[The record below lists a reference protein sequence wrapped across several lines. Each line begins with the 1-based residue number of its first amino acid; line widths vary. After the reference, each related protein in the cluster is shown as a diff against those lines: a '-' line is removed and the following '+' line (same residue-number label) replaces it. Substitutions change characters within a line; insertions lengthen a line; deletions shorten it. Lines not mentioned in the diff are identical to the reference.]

1 MTAPQAFPAAKLNS
15 SAAISPRSKAV
26 VPSTPVV
33 RLREAG
39 QPRGLAERA
48 GILLHGRSRTKQEM
62 LDLATGLEIGGTR
75 WIAPYADN
83 GLWYP
88 GRFMEPLES
97 NEPFLTRS
105 VERCHRLV
113 VDASEARDKNEDGRL
128 GPDQLFIVGFSQ
140 GACIAAEYALR
151 HPGCVGAIVVFSG
164 CLMGPAETAWRP
176 AHGKTL
182 HGLKVFISGSDV
194 DEWIPEE
201 RSRQTAQILTS
212 LGADVELH
220 IYPSRPH
227 LVSSLEVSEARTFLR
242 SAVLAFQNPRLL
254 RST

>member
-1 MTAPQAFPAAKLNS
+1 VTPQ
-15 SAAISPRSKAV
+15 
-26 VPSTPVV
+26 TPVV

-39 QPRGLAERA
+39 QPRGLAESA

-75 WIAPYADN
+75 WLAPYADQ

-113 VDASEARDKNEDGRL
+113 QDASEGGRL
-128 GPDQLFIVGFSQ
+128 NPQQLFIVGFSQ
-140 GACIAAEYALR
+140 GACIAVEYAMR
-151 HPGCVGAIVVFSG
+151 HPGSCAAIVVFSG
-164 CLMGPAETAWRP
+164 CLMGPAGTDWHP
-176 AHGKTL
+176 AGGKTL
-182 HGLKVFISGSDV
+182 RGLRVFLTGSDM

-201 RSRQTAQILTS
+201 RTRQTAQVLAD
-212 LGADVELH
+212 LGADVEMRV
-220 IYPSRPH
+220 YPSRPH
-227 LVSSLEVSEARTFLR
+227 LVSNFELSEARSFL
-242 SAVLAFQNPRLL
+242 ATTVPAGQV
-254 RST
+254 

>member
-1 MTAPQAFPAAKLNS
+1 M
-15 SAAISPRSKAV
+15 AIHTPRIPTSG
-26 VPSTPVV
+26 V

-62 LDLATGLEIGGTR
+62 LDLAAGLEIGATR

-88 GRFMEPLES
+88 GRFSEPLES

-113 VDASEARDKNEDGRL
+113 LDASEGGRL
-128 GPDQLFIVGFSQ
+128 SPPQLFIVGFSQ
-140 GACIAAEYALR
+140 GACIAVEYALR
-151 HPGCVGAIVVFSG
+151 HPGCCGAIVVFSG
-164 CLMGPAETAWRP
+164 CLMGPSGTDWHP
-176 AHGKTL
+176 ADAQTL
-182 HGLKVFISGSDV
+182 RGLRVFLTGSDM
-194 DEWIPEE
+194 DEWIPEQ
-201 RSRQTAQILTS
+201 RTRQTAEVLQN

-220 IYPSRPH
+220 VYPSRPH
-227 LVSSLEVSEARTFLR
+227 IVSNLELAEARTFLQSR
-242 SAVLAFQNPRLL
+242 MLKSPA
-254 RST
+254 

>member
-1 MTAPQAFPAAKLNS
+1 VTNHTPRTA
-15 SAAISPRSKAV
+15 
-26 VPSTPVV
+26 STGV

-39 QPRGLAERA
+39 QPRGLADRA

-83 GLWYP
+83 GVWYP
-88 GRFMEPLES
+88 GRFMEPLAS

-113 VDASEARDKNEDGRL
+113 QDASEDGRL
-128 GPDQLFIVGFSQ
+128 DPSRIFIVGFSQ

-151 HPGCVGAIVVFSG
+151 HPGCCGAIVVFSG
-164 CLMGPAETAWRP
+164 CLMGPPGTVWRP
-176 AHGKTL
+176 AVDATL
-182 HGLKVFISGSDV
+182 RGLHVFITGSDV

-201 RSRQTAQILTS
+201 RTRETARVLAD
-212 LGADVELH
+212 LGAEVDLR

-227 LVSSLEVSEARTFLR
+227 IVSELELGEARAFLR
-242 SAVLAFQNPRLL
+242 SRMLEAAV
-254 RST
+254 

>member
-1 MTAPQAFPAAKLNS
+1 VRPQAPRLPA
-15 SAAISPRSKAV
+15 SA
-26 VPSTPVV
+26 V

-39 QPRGLAERA
+39 PPRGLAERA

-75 WIAPYADN
+75 WLAPYADQ

-105 VERCHRLV
+105 VDRCDRLMQ
-113 VDASEARDKNEDGRL
+113 DATENGRL
-128 GPDQLFIVGFSQ
+128 GPEQLFIVGFSQ
-140 GACIAAEYALR
+140 GACIAVEYALR
-151 HPGCVGAIVVFSG
+151 HPGSCAAIVVFSG
-164 CLMGPAETAWRP
+164 CLMGPPGTGRRP
-176 AHGKTL
+176 AGGKTL
-182 HGLKVFISGSDV
+182 EGLRVFLTGSDV

-201 RSRQTAQILTS
+201 RTREAARVLED
-212 LGADVELH
+212 LGADVDLR

-227 LVSSLEVSEARTFLR
+227 IVSNLELAEAREFLR
-242 SAVLAFQNPRLL
+242 SRMLMP
-254 RST
+254 SG

>member
-1 MTAPQAFPAAKLNS
+1 M
-15 SAAISPRSKAV
+15 AIHTPRIPTSG
-26 VPSTPVV
+26 V

-75 WIAPYADN
+75 WIAPYADQ

-97 NEPFLTRS
+97 NEPFLTRA
-105 VERCHRLV
+105 VERCHRLIQ
-113 VDASEARDKNEDGRL
+113 DAGEDGRL
-128 GPDQLFIVGFSQ
+128 GPEQLFIVGFSQ
-140 GACIAAEYALR
+140 GACIAVEYALR
-151 HPGCVGAIVVFSG
+151 HPGSCAAIVVFSG
-164 CLMGPAETAWRP
+164 CLMGPPGTAWHP
-176 AHGKTL
+176 ADGKTL
-182 HGLKVFISGSDV
+182 RGLRVFLTGSDM

-201 RSRQTAQILTS
+201 RTREAARVLAD
-212 LGADVELH
+212 LGADVDFR

-227 LVSSLEVSEARTFLR
+227 IVSNLELTEARSFLQSR
-242 SAVLAFQNPRLL
+242 ILKPSA
-254 RST
+254 

>member
-1 MTAPQAFPAAKLNS
+1 VRPQAPRLPA
-15 SAAISPRSKAV
+15 SA
-26 VPSTPVV
+26 V

-39 QPRGLAERA
+39 PPRGLAERA

-75 WIAPYADN
+75 WLAPYADQ

-105 VERCHRLV
+105 VDRCDRLMQ
-113 VDASEARDKNEDGRL
+113 DATENGRL
-128 GPDQLFIVGFSQ
+128 GPEQLFIVGFSQ
-140 GACIAAEYALR
+140 GACIAVEYALR
-151 HPGCVGAIVVFSG
+151 HPGSCAAIVVFSG
-164 CLMGPAETAWRP
+164 CLMGPPGTGWRP
-176 AHGKTL
+176 AGGKTL
-182 HGLKVFISGSDV
+182 EGLRVFLTGSDV

-201 RSRQTAQILTS
+201 RTREAARVLED
-212 LGADVELH
+212 LGADVDLR

-227 LVSSLEVSEARTFLR
+227 IVSNLELAEAREFLR
-242 SAVLAFQNPRLL
+242 SRMLMP
-254 RST
+254 SG

>member
-1 MTAPQAFPAAKLNS
+1 MTNHTPRTQS
-15 SAAISPRSKAV
+15 SG
-26 VPSTPVV
+26 V

-39 QPRGLAERA
+39 QPRGLADRA

-88 GRFMEPLES
+88 GRFMEPLAS

-113 VDASEARDKNEDGRL
+113 QDASEDGRL
-128 GPDQLFIVGFSQ
+128 DPSRIFIVGFSQ

-151 HPGCVGAIVVFSG
+151 HPGCCGAIVVFSG
-164 CLMGPAETAWRP
+164 CLMGPPGTVWRP
-176 AHGKTL
+176 AGDAILRGL
-182 HGLKVFISGSDV
+182 HVFITGSDT

-201 RSRQTAQILTS
+201 RTREAARVLGD
-212 LGADVELH
+212 LGAEVDLR

-227 LVSSLEVSEARTFLR
+227 IVSELELAEARGFLR
-242 SAVLAFQNPRLL
+242 SRMLEAAA
-254 RST
+254 

>member
-1 MTAPQAFPAAKLNS
+1 VANH
-15 SAAISPRSKAV
+15 
-26 VPSTPVV
+26 TPVV

-39 QPRGLAERA
+39 QPRGLAQRA

-75 WIAPYADN
+75 WIAPYADQ

-105 VERCHRLV
+105 VERCHLLV
-113 VDASEARDKNEDGRL
+113 QDASEDGRL
-128 GPDQLFIVGFSQ
+128 DRTRIFIVGFSQ
-140 GACIAAEYALR
+140 GACVAVEYALR
-151 HPGCVGAIVVFSG
+151 HPGCCGAIVVFSG
-164 CLMGPAETAWRP
+164 CLMGPAGTVWRP
-176 AHGKTL
+176 ANGATL
-182 HGLKVFISGSDV
+182 EGLHVFITGSDV

-201 RSRQTAQILTS
+201 RTREAARVLAD
-212 LGADVELH
+212 LGADVDVR

-227 LVSSLEVSEARTFLR
+227 IVSTLELAEARAFLHSRMLEVPA
-242 SAVLAFQNPRLL
+242 
-254 RST
+254 

>member
-1 MTAPQAFPAAKLNS
+1 V
-15 SAAISPRSKAV
+15 AIHTPRIHTSG
-26 VPSTPVV
+26 V

-39 QPRGLAERA
+39 QPRGSAERA

-62 LDLATGLEIGGTR
+62 LDLAAGLEIGGTR

-105 VERCHRLV
+105 VERTHRLV
-113 VDASEARDKNEDGRL
+113 QDAGEGGRL
-128 GPDQLFIVGFSQ
+128 GPHQLFIVGFSQ
-140 GACIAAEYALR
+140 GACIAVEYALR
-151 HPGCVGAIVVFSG
+151 HPGCCGAIVVFSG
-164 CLMGPAETAWRP
+164 CLMGPPGTDWRP
-176 AHGKTL
+176 AGGNSLQGL
-182 HGLKVFISGSDV
+182 HVFITGSDV

-201 RSRQTAQILTS
+201 RSREAARVLTG
-212 LGADVELH
+212 LGADVDLR

-227 LVSSLEVSEARTFLR
+227 LVSNLELAQARAFLR
-242 SAVLAFQNPRLL
+242 SRILTAPA
-254 RST
+254 

>member
-1 MTAPQAFPAAKLNS
+1 VATH
-15 SAAISPRSKAV
+15 
-26 VPSTPVV
+26 TPVV

-88 GRFMEPLES
+88 GRFVEPLES

-113 VDASEARDKNEDGRL
+113 SDAEEAGRL
-128 GPDQLFIVGFSQ
+128 GPSQIFIVGFSQ
-140 GACIAAEYALR
+140 GACVAIEYALR
-151 HPGCVGAIVVFSG
+151 HPGCCGAIVVFSG
-164 CLMGPAETAWRP
+164 CLMGPPGTEWRP
-176 AHGKTL
+176 AGRATL
-182 HGLKVFISGSDV
+182 KGLHVFITGSDM
-194 DEWIPEE
+194 DEWIPEQ
-201 RSRQTAQILTS
+201 RSRDAARVLTD
-212 LGADVELH
+212 LGADVDLR

-227 LVSSLEVSEARTFLR
+227 IVSDLELAEARAFLR
-242 SAVLAFQNPRLL
+242 LQGSVLR
-254 RST
+254 

>member
-1 MTAPQAFPAAKLNS
+1 
-15 SAAISPRSKAV
+15 
-26 VPSTPVV
+26 VV
-33 RLREAG
+33 RVREAG

-75 WIAPYADN
+75 WIAPYADQ

-113 VDASEARDKNEDGRL
+113 EDASEGGRL
-128 GPDQLFIVGFSQ
+128 GSNRLFIVGFSQ
-140 GACIAAEYALR
+140 GACIAVEYALR
-151 HPGCVGAIVVFSG
+151 HPGCCAAIVVFSG
-164 CLMGPAETAWRP
+164 CLMGPPGTNWRP
-176 AHGKTL
+176 AGGKTL
-182 HGLKVFISGSDV
+182 GGLRVFLTGSDM

-201 RSRQTAQILTS
+201 RTRQTAKVLRN
-212 LGADVELH
+212 LGAEVEMH
-220 IYPSRPH
+220 VYPSRPH
-227 LVSSLEVSEARTFLR
+227 IVSNLELSEARSFLASSFAAGR
-242 SAVLAFQNPRLL
+242 PIVPAATL
-254 RST
+254 

>member
-1 MTAPQAFPAAKLNS
+1 
-15 SAAISPRSKAV
+15 
-26 VPSTPVV
+26 VV

-39 QPRGLAERA
+39 QPKGLAERA

-75 WIAPYADN
+75 WIAPYADQ

-113 VDASEARDKNEDGRL
+113 QDASESGRL
-128 GPDQLFIVGFSQ
+128 GPEQLFIVGFSQ
-140 GACIAAEYALR
+140 GACIAVEYALR
-151 HPGCVGAIVVFSG
+151 HPGCCAAIVVFSG
-164 CLMGPAETAWRP
+164 CLMGPAGTHWRP
-176 AHGKTL
+176 ADGKTL
-182 HGLKVFISGSDV
+182 RGLRVFLTGSDM

-201 RSRQTAQILTS
+201 RTRQTAQVLTS
-212 LGADVELH
+212 LGAEVDMHV
-220 IYPSRPH
+220 YPSRPH
-227 LVSSLEVSEARTFLR
+227 IVSNLELAEARNFLACSIPANR
-242 SAVLAFQNPRLL
+242 PPFDTS
-254 RST
+254 S

>member
-1 MTAPQAFPAAKLNS
+1 VATRA
-15 SAAISPRSKAV
+15 
-26 VPSTPVV
+26 PVV

-39 QPRGLAERA
+39 QPRGLAQRA

-75 WIAPYADN
+75 WIAPYADQ

-113 VDASEARDKNEDGRL
+113 EDASDGGRL
-128 GPDQLFIVGFSQ
+128 SANQLFIVGFSQ
-140 GACIAAEYALR
+140 GACIAVEYALR
-151 HPGCVGAIVVFSG
+151 HPGCCAAIVVFSG
-164 CLMGPAETAWRP
+164 CLMGPPGTHWTP
-176 AHGKTL
+176 ANGKTL
-182 HGLKVFISGSDV
+182 HGLRVFISGSDM

-201 RSRQTAQILTS
+201 RTRQTAEVLRN
-212 LGADVELH
+212 LGAEVEMH
-220 IYPSRPH
+220 VYPSRPH
-227 LVSSLEVSEARTFLR
+227 IVSNLEVFEARSFLA
-242 SAVLAFQNPRLL
+242 SSFAAGQPIVPGATP
-254 RST
+254 